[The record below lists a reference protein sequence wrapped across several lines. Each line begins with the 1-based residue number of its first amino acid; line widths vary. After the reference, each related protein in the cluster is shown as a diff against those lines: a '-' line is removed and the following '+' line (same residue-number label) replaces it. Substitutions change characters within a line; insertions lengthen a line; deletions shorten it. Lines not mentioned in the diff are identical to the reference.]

1 MNVRFLSYDEPRRS
15 RSAHALCA
23 SSWVRAVCRACSHA
37 CPQSRIECF
46 LFWLCRSLFTLVS
59 SSPLLV
65 LLLLLPFPPL
75 MARTQHEGVV
85 WVGDLGNR
93 VTDRAL
99 RRSSAKWRRAAWCAT
114 DSQASPAAAAGS
126 AFPTPPSWPTCCS
139 CATRRTSS
147 SWVSSNAQRLRRSSL
162 LTRSRGV
169 AGGSPRPAVLG
180 RCLSDV
186 APQCCDDPLS
196 VAQGGRV
203 EGGAPELL
211 TTAALRRR
219 PGDSAAVEKLRAVLA
234 QQQLEREALQRQV
247 CEAEAAEFE
256 AQRRLVLGERDKL
269 QRLEKLCKAVNTTFD
284 SHA

>member
-1 MNVRFLSYDEPRRS
+1 
-15 RSAHALCA
+15 
-23 SSWVRAVCRACSHA
+23 
-37 CPQSRIECF
+37 
-46 LFWLCRSLFTLVS
+46 
-59 SSPLLV
+59 
-65 LLLLLPFPPL
+65 

-99 RRSSAKWRRAAWCAT
+99 RDVFAQFGKVEACSVVRNAFTGQPSGCGWVRFSDTAVVADVLQLCNETHLFVVGELQRTTHTRA
-114 DSQASPAAAAGS
+114 
-126 AFPTPPSWPTCCS
+126 
-139 CATRRTSS
+139 
-147 SWVSSNAQRLRRSSL
+147 LR
-162 LTRSRGV
+162 LTRSRCL

-196 VAQGGRV
+196 VAQGGRGD
-203 EGGAPELL
+203 GGAAPELL
-211 TTAALRRR
+211 TTAVLRRR
-219 PGDSAAVEKLRAVLA
+219 PGDSAAVDKLRAVLA

-256 AQRRLVLGERDKL
+256 AQKRLVLGERNKL
-269 QRLEKLCKAVNTTFD
+269 QRLEKLCKAVNSSFD